1 MFLRIIMLMSIAA
14 PGSLDSTAS
23 KLWETIPVE
32 KPLPPLTRE
41 AHVERQGAR
50 IWYGTIGAGR
60 PVILLHGGMAS
71 SETWGNQVPALVES
85 HHRVILIDSR
95 GHGRSTLG
103 KQPLSY
109 ELMASDV
116 LAVMDAEKLNRAAIV
131 GWSDGANIGL
141 VMAMKYPQRL
151 TKLYAFGANMDLQAI
166 KPEAFSAPI
175 LGQAINRLI
184 QDYARLSPNP
194 NGFSAL
200 HEAVEA
206 MQKKEPNYDARELAA
221 IDGPRILI
229 ADGDH
234 EEFIKREHTIYLA
247 QTIPEAGLDIL
258 SNVSHF
264 APWQDPAV
272 FNRSMID
279 FLDE

>member
-1 MFLRIIMLMSIAA
+1 MLMSIAA